1 LAKFWFSLE
10 TVHSDPKFHE
20 DFRNPV
26 NIDVSSMVEV
36 LLDTSGTVPV
46 ENCMRMSVAALDG
59 EGYCYLSH
67 GEKMLKV
74 MFDLCLT
81 FFVLRTNS
89 TPKLCVSK
97 SLTTV
102 V

>member
-36 LLDTSGTVPV
+36 LLQTSGTVPV
-46 ENCMRMSVAALDG
+46 ENCMRLCFAALDG
-59 EGYCYLSH
+59 VVYIFN
-67 GEKMLKV
+67 GEKMSKV
-74 MFDLCLT
+74 MFVLC
-81 FFVLRTNS
+81 
-89 TPKLCVSK
+89 
-97 SLTTV
+97 
-102 V
+102 